1 MKKRYSIIFTITAAA
16 VLVSSIAYASRKK
29 LHPKSELNKQDI
41 SEVDLMAN
49 LSDAS
54 GNSNDK
60 PIVHKKVT
68 HPQKIDNND
77 DAKLKE
83 LTMVDQYKSPEMKLA
98 DELQSK

>member
-16 VLVSSIAYASRKK
+16 ILVSSISYASKKK
-29 LHPKSELNKQDI
+29 LNANSERQKQDV

-49 LSDAS
+49 LSDTD
-54 GNSNDK
+54 GNPNDK
-60 PIVHKKVT
+60 PILHKKVA
-68 HPQKIDNND
+68 HPQKIDNN